1 MHPGAGWATR
11 GGHGPQLEAYSEERR
26 RSLPCACCGAAVSP
40 AVPEGR
46 KRAATSP
53 SSPAASPGTTWGCL
67 APGEGWDAA
76 TWSDVFVPSCVA
88 TGAGLGRLAGGTE
101 VATGRRN
108 VPLHVPVSRGP
119 CDLCHRWSHSGD
131 GEMAGEGGHGHAW
144 AQRRGYSEERHG
156 EALGCSRAAARLRPH
171 VPILPSMKG
180 YPRGPCPSPSP
191 IPAPPGT
198 LLGWRCL
205 PGALRPPRTLPAV
218 CFQFLLASAPPCFLP
233 IKKKNPKKKKKI
245 PGIFSACG
253 SQRLE
258 RCHAPLWQA
267 GAAWGGDGGCPW
279 HLTSLFM
286 PVYVG
291 GRVGDCP
298 ATPPCPGFFL
308 LRSFLH
314 VCSMVGVW
322 DPLVWGVRGAQGCL
336 GTRSLWS
343 DALRGG
349 FSQGSGAAGGHGV
362 TFCSLAG

>member
-1 MHPGAGWATR
+1 M
-11 GGHGPQLEAYSEERR
+11 RR
-26 RSLPCACCGAAVSP
+26 RGPLSLSP
-40 AVPEGR
+40 
-46 KRAATSP
+46 
-53 SSPAASPGTTWGCL
+53 PAWPR
-67 APGEGWDAA
+67 
-76 TWSDVFVPSCVA
+76 
-88 TGAGLGRLAGGTE
+88 GAGLDRLAGGTE

-131 GEMAGEGGHGHAW
+131 GEVAGEGGHGHAW
-144 AQRRGYSEERHG
+144 AQRRGTARSDAG
-156 EALGCSRAAARLRPH
+156 GALGCSRAAARLRPH
-171 VPILPSMKG
+171 VPILPSTKG

-233 IKKKNPKKKKKI
+233 IKKNNKKKKI

-258 RCHAPLWQA
+258 RCRAPLCQA

-291 GRVGDCP
+291 DRAGDCP
-298 ATPPCPGFFL
+298 ATPPCPGLSLAVLSACLLHGWSLGPARLGGEGSSGVFGHPFPVERCPAWSFFPGE
-308 LRSFLH
+308 RSGWRARGH
-314 VCSMVGVW
+314 VLQPGR
-322 DPLVWGVRGAQGCL
+322 VRGWCRQSRARLCPQ
-336 GTRSLWS
+336 SLT
-343 DALRGG
+343 
-349 FSQGSGAAGGHGV
+349 V
-362 TFCSLAG
+362 SLSPVP